1 MNFLHFVI
9 TQFNLRN
16 FPLSENNALEGWK
29 EWTRKRIAL
38 FREFCLP
45 SLLNQSNRNFTWLIY
60 FDSET
65 PGEFSGFIESLKATG
80 LINICYCNG
89 IEDFNSSYINEVRSR
104 LSPGIKWV
112 ITTRTD
118 NDDCLHRDAVKIIQE
133 NFMEIHKF
141 LISLA
146 SGYTMNLNDKT
157 MSHYFYPMSPFIS
170 LIEDSDKEI
179 KGVFEKGHTK
189 WDHLR
194 LFVLREIRLE
204 YFRRKERRSR
214 FILKTPLWIQTV
226 HGDNV
231 SNSFYR
237 GFPVL
242 RIKDLSAFS
251 LVFNNEKQSL
261 WVVSKYYNYVM
272 WKRYFKSL
280 IIKLIIRK

>member
-16 FPLSENNALEGWK
+16 FPLSENNDLESWK
-29 EWTRKRIAL
+29 EWTRRRIVL
-38 FREFCLP
+38 FRDFCLP
-45 SLLNQSNRNFTWLIY
+45 SLLNQTTSNFTWLIY

-65 PGEFSGFIESLKATG
+65 PAEFNKFIESLKATG
-80 LINICYCNG
+80 LINICYSNG
-89 IEDFNSSYINEVRSR
+89 IEDFYSNYINEVRKR
-104 LSPGIKWV
+104 LSSGIKWV

-118 NDDCLHRDAVKIIQE
+118 NDDCLHRDAVKTIQE
-133 NFMEIHKF
+133 NFTETHKF
-141 LISLA
+141 LISLS
-146 SGYTMNLNDKT
+146 SGYTLNLNNRT

-170 LIEDSDKEI
+170 LIEDRDKEI
-179 KGVFEKGHTK
+179 RGVFEKGHTK
-189 WDHLR
+189 WDPLR

-204 YFRRKERRSR
+204 YFSKKARRSR

-242 RIKDLSAFS
+242 KIKDLSAFS
-251 LVFNNEKQSL
+251 LEFNNEKQPL
-261 WVVSKYYNYVM
+261 RVISKYCNYVM

-280 IIKLIIRK
+280 IIKFIICK